1 MFPKMALPK
10 KGFLNQ
16 QTVQIKARFVFSL
29 HSHSFH
35 WKDNMLKNHL
45 PINKEMKMVLL

>member
-1 MFPKMALPK
+1 MFPKTALPK

-29 HSHSFH
+29 HSYSFP
-35 WKDNMLKNHL
+35 WKDDMLKNHL
-45 PINKEMKMVLL
+45 PINKEMKMKLL